1 MKCQQ
6 SKGDVNP
13 SSYSKNYFKLVTELR
28 QENLRGKM
36 KNILPKLS
44 YWIHLH

>member
-13 SSYSKNYFKLVTELR
+13 NSYSKSYFKLVTELR
-28 QENLRGKM
+28 HENLRGKM
-36 KNILPKLS
+36 KSILPKLS
-44 YWIHLH
+44 YWIALY